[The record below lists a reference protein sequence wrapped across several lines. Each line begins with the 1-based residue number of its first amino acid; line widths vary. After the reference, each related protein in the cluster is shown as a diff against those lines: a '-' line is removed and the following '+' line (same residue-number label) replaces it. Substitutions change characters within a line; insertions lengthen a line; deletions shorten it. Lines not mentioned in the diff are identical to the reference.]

1 MTPLLEKI
9 SSNPTVVM
17 GDFNFNLLNHT
28 ESSATQKYMDM
39 FICTGFA
46 PLISKPTHFK
56 GDSRTCIDQI
66 WTNVISDNVFSGILD
81 MSTSAHFPVFACVPT
96 TPDAICPLNVTDS
109 THIPV
114 HNINVKNIE
123 RFGVKLDE
131 LYNHQSVQN
140 ITPNF
145 EWVLKLVKINLILS
159 TKTSKI
165 YMMNVLW
172 KLSI

>member
-1 MTPLLEKI
+1 MMPLLEKI

-39 FICTGFA
+39 FMCTGFA

-81 MSTSAHFPVFACVPT
+81 MSTSAHLPVFACVPT
-96 TPDAICPLNVTDS
+96 TPDAICPLNETDS

-114 HNINVKNIE
+114 HNINVKI
-123 RFGVKLDE
+123 
-131 LYNHQSVQN
+131 
-140 ITPNF
+140 
-145 EWVLKLVKINLILS
+145 
-159 TKTSKI
+159 
-165 YMMNVLW
+165 
-172 KLSI
+172 